1 MKKILALFIVLVL
14 VLSLAACGQSS
25 QPDETTLPATEP
37 ATEPPLTAAD
47 VFNNLSA
54 NMETAEATRLY
65 MDVSFDLRYTQGEDA
80 ATEAISYSMGAD
92 IRVNSEPFGS
102 YTLSSIAIDTTGFY
116 FGYDIE
122 VYMVEE
128 EGSVVMYMQFFD
140 TWERTDTGMTV
151 QEYINSDEMTDVS
164 SDSIWN
170 GSAMPADLALD
181 EATQDLNGT
190 EVYVLRCSIAAE
202 EMSDAFSNAGL
213 DTEGYTDDLSIPVI
227 YYVDAQN
234 FTLLRMEMDTAFLEE
249 YLCEMLAEAVLG
261 TVTEDMTIE
270 IQVSNFVYE
279 LGYGS
284 QEIPEVPQEAFDY
297 IENNPWI
304 DYETENQESG
314 PLVLDCGSEQLLLTV
329 PDGWTGESFL
339 SDNVWVYNE
348 DFSLLGDYYYLEG
361 STRDDLLSMVQSDVD
376 AFQEGDLYVSHGEGP
391 AIEGYETMVVIG
403 DGMSAYY
410 AWREAGDGWLL
421 IYVFDYT
428 GTDDATD
435 LLPQFV
441 DLMSPYA
448 G

>member
-1 MKKILALFIVLVL
+1 MKKFLALFIVLVL

-54 NMETAEATRLY
+54 SMETTEATRLY

-80 ATEAISYSMGAD
+80 ATETISYSMGAD

-102 YTLSSIAIDTTGFY
+102 YTLSSIAIDTTGVS

-227 YYVDAQN
+227 YYVDSQN
-234 FTLLRMEMDTAFLEE
+234 FTLLRMEMDTSFLEE
-249 YLCEMLAEAVLG
+249 FLCEMMAEAVLG

-284 QEIPEVPQEAFDY
+284 QEIPEVPQEAYDY